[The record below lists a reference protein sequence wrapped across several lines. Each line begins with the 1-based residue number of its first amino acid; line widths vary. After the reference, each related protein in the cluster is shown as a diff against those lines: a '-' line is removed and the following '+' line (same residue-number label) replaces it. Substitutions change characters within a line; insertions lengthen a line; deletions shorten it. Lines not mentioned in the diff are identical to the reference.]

1 MSIAYKRITSLG
13 TSHEPSQY
21 LAEIGCRAST
31 QTR

>member
-21 LAEIGCRAST
+21 LAAISCRTST
-31 QTR
+31 QKR